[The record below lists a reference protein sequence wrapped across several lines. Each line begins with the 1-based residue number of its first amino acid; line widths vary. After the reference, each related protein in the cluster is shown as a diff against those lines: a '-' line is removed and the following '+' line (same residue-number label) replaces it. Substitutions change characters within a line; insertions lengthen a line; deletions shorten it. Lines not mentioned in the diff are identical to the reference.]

1 MPISVKHDLSILIL
15 HKILIQ
21 TSPSPFN
28 PKHFKRTKVKTET
41 RKHYNLRNREGFKL
55 KAKIDDKRQ
64 GPCPALTRGLKL
76 LLLSPSPSSF
86 SGDSKVMRFRTCN
99 VDTSHAN
106 NIKDGG
112 FRFALYLFMA
122 NLFTYYNV
130 NIVQVTAQQ
139 LLPQNSNLC
148 FIIIS
153 QPKNNCRSLKME
165 APNVQVL
172 FNLDL

>member
-1 MPISVKHDLSILIL
+1 MPISVKHDLSKPKYLIL
-15 HKILIQ
+15 HKILIH

-28 PKHFKRTKVKTET
+28 PKHFKRTRVKTET

-64 GPCPALTRGLKL
+64 GPCPALTRGLKI

-106 NIKDGG
+106 NIKDGC
-112 FRFALYLFMA
+112 REA
-122 NLFTYYNV
+122 NEGLSL
-130 NIVQVTAQQ
+130 QQ
-139 LLPQNSNLC
+139 RYHSIKPQGKKRHSRRQRYIL
-148 FIIIS
+148 
-153 QPKNNCRSLKME
+153 QTGLH
-165 APNVQVL
+165 
-172 FNLDL
+172 LDLVKIVTHGQYVKA